1 MLCAAVLLLAA
12 SVVSFVVPRGRCSP
26 RSEGARTAA
35 AATITTK
42 SAREVKG
49 GSKKKSQ
56 KYRGPVNP
64 RLRSMLQAT
73 EYRQL
78 VEVLNRLEDE
88 GMLDNFLQRADEYWA
103 SANLLELADL
113 ERSGGIRQVMNKFKT
128 DWGRIW
134 PEEMDSDRL
143 RAFEVFSSFW
153 SRLERGKLVGDVM
166 KDVLPDAEK
175 AYSDKLDSKDQQKL
189 MAMTDDER
197 RDEIM
202 NRMGESEIIA
212 QFAILSKEDREVKK
226 ISAKMVPFIA
236 RFISTLERKV
246 SQQTESL
253 GKTADLVAAGAAVV
267 ALLVILSATG
277 VIKLPDPTW

>member
-1 MLCAAVLLLAA
+1 VTCAAVLLFVA
-12 SVVSFVVPRGRCSP
+12 SAVSFVVPRSRCSP
-26 RSEGARTAA
+26 RCERSRTAA

-42 SAREVKG
+42 SARDAKG
-49 GSKKKSQ
+49 GSKKSQ

-64 RLRSMLQAT
+64 RLRSLLQAT

-88 GMLDNFLQRADEYWA
+88 GLLGNFLERADKYWTD
-103 SANLLELADL
+103 ANILELADL
-113 ERSGGIRQVMNKFKT
+113 ERSGGIRQVMNKFRK
-128 DWGRIW
+128 DWSRIW

-143 RAFEVFSSFW
+143 RGFEVFSSFW
-153 SRLERGKLVGDVM
+153 SRLERGKLVADVM
-166 KDVLPDAEK
+166 NDVLPDMEK
-175 AYSDKLDSKDQQKL
+175 AYSDKLESKDQQKL
-189 MAMTDDER
+189 MSMTDDER
-197 RDEIM
+197 REVIM
-202 NRMGESEIIA
+202 ERMGGSEIIA

-253 GKTADLVAAGAAVV
+253 GKTADLVTAGAAAL
-267 ALLVILSATG
+267 ALLVILSVTG